1 MFIMLLLLERTAD
14 TACISINNH
23 IVCCYI
29 HSKLNNIYHKIIYS
43 FFLNMRQ
50 LIKSTLNCLGLKTK

>member
-43 FFLNMRQ
+43 SFFKHATVNKIYPQ
-50 LIKSTLNCLGLKTK
+50 LS